1 SFIVEPNEKTY
12 DRDYTLMLDE
22 WMSKPE
28 EGESSMEGM
37 DHSNMGS
44 EEDKDK
50 ETDSEESSMSG
61 MDHGSMESEDNES
74 MNGMG

>member
-1 SFIVEPNEKTY
+1 
-12 DRDYTLMLDE
+12 
-22 WMSKPE
+22 
-28 EGESSMEGM
+28 
-37 DHSNMGS
+37 

-74 MNGMG
+74 MNGMGEMGHDMSAYDIFSINGKSGDSIEPLKVKEGEKVRIRLVNVG